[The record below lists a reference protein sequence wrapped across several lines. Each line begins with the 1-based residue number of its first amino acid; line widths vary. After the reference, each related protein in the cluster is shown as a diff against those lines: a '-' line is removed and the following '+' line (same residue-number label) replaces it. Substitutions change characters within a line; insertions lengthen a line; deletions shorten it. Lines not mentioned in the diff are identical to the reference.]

1 MKKQLFIL
9 SLAAAFVGCSNNIDP
24 TGPEKIDGPSPV
36 SFSAV
41 VADVA
46 PANAQS
52 KVAGTAWEVDDEISI
67 FSDVALKGEAGAA
80 AKEAL
85 DYKTTAAGATGTW
98 VAVVT
103 DNTGSWYWVDAATD
117 HTFYACYPA
126 TTSTDY
132 ETVAV
137 PNIAV
142 QKDEAGLAA
151 LKTKYEF
158 MFAQSAAAKKGAT
171 VALPMNQIFAA
182 IQFNVK
188 LKENAFVGNSAS
200 MTSFALT
207 SANPVV
213 NGASSTINLAT
224 GALTNGAAATTL
236 AVTPTTPWALT
247 NTAQPVAALVLP
259 NAGTVSV
266 KFTVDGK
273 ESNEIT
279 LSTSAY
285 EAGKVYT
292 FDVEF
297 SAALQPI
304 SVGNV
309 SITGWS
315 DVAGT
320 PITPV
325 IPN

>member
-1 MKKQLFIL
+1 MKHLFLI

-24 TGPEKIDGPSPV
+24 TGPEKLDGPSPV

-52 KVAGTAWEVDDEISI
+52 KVAGTAWEVDDVISI
-67 FSDVALKGEAGAA
+67 FSDVALKGKGQTSTD
-80 AKEAL
+80 AL
-85 DYKTTAAGATGTW
+85 NYKTTEANERGQW
-98 VAVVT
+98 VPVDPSEA
-103 DNTGSWYWVDAATD
+103 GSWHWVDAVTD

-132 ETVAV
+132 EAVAV

-188 LKENAFVGNSAS
+188 LKTDAFVGNSAS

-213 NGASSTINLAT
+213 NGASSTINLAD
-224 GALTNGAAATTL
+224 GALTNGAAANSL
-236 AVTPTTPWALT
+236 AITPTTPWALT

-279 LSTSAY
+279 LTTAAY

-315 DVAGT
+315 DVKGDAIK
-320 PITPV
+320 PE